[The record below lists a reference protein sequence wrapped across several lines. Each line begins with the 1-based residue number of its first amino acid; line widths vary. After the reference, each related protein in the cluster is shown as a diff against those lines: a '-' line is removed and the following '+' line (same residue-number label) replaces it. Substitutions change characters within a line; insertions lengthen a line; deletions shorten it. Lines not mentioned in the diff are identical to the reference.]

1 VHPPT
6 FVDARCTSIFNVFCS
21 YTANDVC
28 ANCICIILVKMF
40 LIKDEMDCIFSL
52 VLFDISSSY
61 CINSFIEKLDKGK
74 LCLLLFITPSIF
86 KLLSS
91 FTFLYVSPFFLFK
104 IFL

>member
-1 VHPPT
+1 
-6 FVDARCTSIFNVFCS
+6 
-21 YTANDVC
+21 
-28 ANCICIILVKMF
+28 MF

-91 FTFLYVSPFFLFK
+91 FTFYMFHHSSYLKYFYKNHIFYSNLFY
-104 IFL
+104 